1 MATASS
7 FHRAAGIAAYLVAA
21 FSILYAVVFL
31 GFVRTDPNNTTAAS
45 VASALIA
52 AGALSAALAT
62 AGFASYLG
70 GAGATFLAAFGVGYS
85 LLAAAHGVYAAITAA
100 DGTADLAISP
110 TDPRGFATFGLAGV
124 WLLVAGT
131 ILRGRADLRRV
142 YWQIALLA
150 GIDLILLFFGTVAGA
165 TPVILVTGGFA
176 SVILV
181 PAFWLMTGRLL
192 TVADADVDTDT
203 GTDSA

>member
-1 MATASS
+1 MPAVATSSS

-21 FSILYAVVFL
+21 FSIAYAVVFL
-31 GFVRTDPNNTTAAS
+31 GFVRTDASNVTAAS
-45 VASALIA
+45 LASTLIA

-70 GAGATFLAAFGVGYS
+70 GASATFLAAFGVGHS
-85 LLAAAHGVYAAITAA
+85 LLAAAHGVYAAIAAAEGAA
-100 DGTADLAISP
+100 DVAISP
-110 TDPRGFATFGLAGV
+110 TDPRGFATFGLAGL
-124 WLLVAGT
+124 WLLIAGS

-150 GIDLILLFFGTVAGA
+150 GIDLVLLFLGTVAGA
-165 TPVILVTGGFA
+165 LPVVLVTGGFA

-192 TVADADVDTDT
+192 TVAD
-203 GTDSA
+203 SA